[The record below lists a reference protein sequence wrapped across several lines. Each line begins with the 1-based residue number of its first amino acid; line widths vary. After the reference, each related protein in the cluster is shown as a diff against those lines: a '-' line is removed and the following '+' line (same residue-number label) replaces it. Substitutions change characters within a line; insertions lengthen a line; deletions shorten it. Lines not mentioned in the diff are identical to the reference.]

1 MTILIKMREHSGRRP
16 GSRSISALALSL
28 PMLILVCLI
37 SSGVYA
43 KGEGVLSE
51 SKQIQ
56 WEEKAQKRLKKVP
69 FFVRSFARSKVEKAA
84 REEGLEVITEAFM
97 EKIKKQEMGR

>member
-1 MTILIKMREHSGRRP
+1 
-16 GSRSISALALSL
+16 
-28 PMLILVCLI
+28 
-37 SSGVYA
+37 
-43 KGEGVLSE
+43 
-51 SKQIQ
+51 
-56 WEEKAQKRLKKVP
+56 VP